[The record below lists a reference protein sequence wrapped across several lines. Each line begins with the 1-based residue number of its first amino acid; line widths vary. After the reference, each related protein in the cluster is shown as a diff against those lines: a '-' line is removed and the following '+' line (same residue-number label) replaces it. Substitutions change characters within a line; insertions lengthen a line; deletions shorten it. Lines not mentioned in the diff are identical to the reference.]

1 MKRKLLAS
9 LLCLTMGVTTV
20 AGATCVFAEEATT
33 EEATTDEAAEETT
46 EETTEEAAADAA
58 EETAEAIDMEG
69 RKYKNRYQYLSVR

>member
-46 EETTEEAAADAA
+46 EETTEEA
-58 EETAEAIDMEG
+58 G
-69 RKYKNRYQYLSVR
+69 RGI